1 MDSTTSPD
9 PTQDAKAPSTSGG
22 AINMDWAFEQS
33 PDCIKIMGGDDGER
47 AARRIRPLRCIL
59 PDRQRHA
66 ERAGAGGRNPA
77 RRLRALA
84 ATRDAAMIAITGYGS
99 KGDREHSA
107 GAGIGH
113 HLTKPVDT
121 DQLSRLLAQI
131 AAKA

>member
-9 PTQDAKAPSTSGG
+9 PTQDVEAPSTSGG

-33 PDCIKIMGGDDGER
+33 PDCIKIIGGDDG
-47 AARRIRPLRCIL
+47 A
-59 PDRQRHA
+59 
-66 ERAGAGGRNPA
+66 RAGAGGRNPA

-84 ATRDAAMIAITGYGS
+84 ATRDAAMIAISGYGS
-99 KGDREHSA
+99 KSDREHSA
-107 GAGIGH
+107 GAGIGP